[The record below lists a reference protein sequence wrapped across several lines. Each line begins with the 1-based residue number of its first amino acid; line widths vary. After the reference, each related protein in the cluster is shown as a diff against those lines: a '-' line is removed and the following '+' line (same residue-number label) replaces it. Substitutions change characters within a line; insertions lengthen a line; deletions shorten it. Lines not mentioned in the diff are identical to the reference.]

1 MSKEFHVH
9 VENVRCGGCARSIVN
24 SLKTIA
30 GVDDVQVDLEH
41 QHVQVLGDD
50 DVGTRVQERLQAMG
64 YLSMKP
70 GVGNA

>member
-1 MSKEFHVH
+1 
-9 VENVRCGGCARSIVN
+9 VN

-41 QHVQVLGDD
+41 QHVQVLGDE

-70 GVGNA
+70 GV